1 MISPTL
7 LGCWASVSGSRTLQG
22 VVRAIDPERG
32 ALIEFAG
39 GRMPPQW
46 VDSAKL
52 DVLPNT
58 HVGGCCI
65 FVYRG
70 LPGSGKSTAAKQL
83 AAAIGGLHIESDDYL
98 CNEDGVYEWTQ
109 ERRDAAI
116 ARVQNEAR
124 EALTSGKPLVLAQVF
139 PTHASMQWVRELASE
154 LRAPL
159 FIATL
164 RGSYGSIHNVP
175 DDAMAS
181 MAARFEAI
189 P

>member
-1 MISPTL
+1 MSPQSI
-7 LGCWASVSGSRTLQG
+7 GCWASVSGSRLFQG
-22 VVRAIDPERG
+22 VIRAIDPQRG
-32 ALIEFAG
+32 ALIDFAG
-39 GRMPPQW
+39 GRIPPQW

-58 HVGGCCI
+58 HVGGTCI
-65 FVYRG
+65 YVFRG

-83 AAAIGGLHIESDDYL
+83 AAAIDGLHIEADAYL
-98 CNEDGVYEWTQ
+98 YNEDGVYEWTQ
-109 ERRDAAI
+109 ERHRAAI

-124 EALTSGKPLVLAQVF
+124 EALTSGKPVVLAQVF
-139 PTHASMQWVRELASE
+139 PTHASMQWVRNLSSDN
-154 LRAPL
+154 RAPL

-175 DDAMAS
+175 DDVMAS
-181 MAARFEAI
+181 MAAQFKDV